1 MQNGQPND
9 LTCIVVADNDII
21 IGHIT
26 FRCNVSG
33 SWLGKVK
40 SKCVSLRIMVISE
53 VNAVSVYLHALRLF

>member
-21 IGHIT
+21 IGHIAIG
-26 FRCNVSG
+26 CDIG
-33 SWLGKVK
+33 SAWLGELNR
-40 SKCVSLRIMVISE
+40 KCVSLRIMVISE